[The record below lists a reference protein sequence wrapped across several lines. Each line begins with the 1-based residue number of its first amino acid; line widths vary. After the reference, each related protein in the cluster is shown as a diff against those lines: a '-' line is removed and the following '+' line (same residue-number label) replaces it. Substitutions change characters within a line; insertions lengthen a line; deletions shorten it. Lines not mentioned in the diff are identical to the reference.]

1 MPIGGRGE
9 TARRADGQLADLVR
23 AHVAALRRY
32 ARLLI
37 GDPTEADDLVQE
49 CLMRACSQAR
59 PWDTVKD
66 PRAYLFAIL
75 HNTHVSRRR
84 RARLPEVPLES
95 AISVSVPA
103 AQPDRLAL
111 RDLARAFARL
121 SDEHREVL
129 LLIGVEGLTYREAAL
144 VLNVPIGT
152 VMSRLSRGR
161 EALRR
166 MLAEDPVR
174 PMRLVKDDDRDL
186 G

>member
-37 GDPTEADDLVQE
+37 GDPTEAD
-49 CLMRACSQAR
+49 
-59 PWDTVKD
+59 VKD